1 MAKVELKAPI
11 VDEISEKIKNAH
23 AAVLVDHRGLTV
35 EQDTQLRRQLREAGV
50 TYKVYKN
57 TMMRR
62 AFEGTDF
69 AELDKLLEGPSA
81 LALAEDDVTAP
92 ARVLVKFAKKAD
104 KLEIKGAVIEGTYY
118 DVKGVE
124 ELANVPSRE
133 ELLGRLF
140 GSWKS
145 PMSNFARVINQI
157 AEKGGAD
164 AAAADAPA
172 AEAPAEEKAE
182 TAEAPAEEK
191 AEEAAAPAAE
201 EAKTEEAAAEAP
213 AAEDNKTEE
222 DK

>member
-50 TYKVYKN
+50 TYKVHKN
-57 TMMRR
+57 TMMKR

-69 AELDKLLEGPSA
+69 AELDKHLDGPSA
-81 LALAEDDVTAP
+81 LALADEDVTAP
-92 ARVLVKFAKKAD
+92 ARVLVKFAKTAD
-104 KLEIKGAVIEGTYY
+104 KLEIKGAVIEGSYY
-118 DVKGVE
+118 DVKGIE

-145 PMSNFARVINQI
+145 PVSNFARVIAQI
-157 AEKGGAD
+157 AEKGPDAGE
-164 AAAADAPA
+164 AAAPAEEAKAEEAAP
-172 AEAPAEEKAE
+172 AEAPAEEA
-182 TAEAPAEEK
+182 APAE
-191 AEEAAAPAAE
+191 AEAPAAE
-201 EAKTEEAAAEAP
+201 EAKAEE
-213 AAEDNKTEE
+213 
-222 DK
+222 

>member
-11 VDEISEKIKNAH
+11 VDEISEKIKGAH

-50 TYKVYKN
+50 SYKVYKN
-57 TMMRR
+57 TMMKR

-69 AELDKLLEGPSA
+69 AELDKLLDGPSA

-92 ARVLVKFAKKAD
+92 ARVLVKFAKTAD
-104 KLEIKGAVIEGTYY
+104 KLEIKGAVIEGEYY

-124 ELANVPSRE
+124 ELAKIPSRE

-145 PMSNFARVINQI
+145 PISNIARVLNQI
-157 AEKGGAD
+157 AEKTPESGTAKD
-164 AAAADAPA
+164 AVEASEAPA
-172 AEAPAEEKAE
+172 AEAAPAEETAPAQTEE
-182 TAEAPAEEK
+182 TPAEAPAE
-191 AEEAAAPAAE
+191 
-201 EAKTEEAAAEAP
+201 AEAP
-213 AAEDNKTEE
+213 AAEETKKEE
-222 DK
+222 E

>member
-57 TMMRR
+57 TMMKR

-69 AELDKLLEGPSA
+69 AELDKHLDGPSA
-81 LALAEDDVTAP
+81 LALADEDVTAP
-92 ARVLVKFAKKAD
+92 ARVLVKFAKTAD
-104 KLEIKGAVIEGTYY
+104 KLEIKGAVIEGSYY
-118 DVKGVE
+118 DVKGIE

-145 PMSNFARVINQI
+145 PVSNFARVIAQI
-157 AEKGGAD
+157 AEKGPDAGE
-164 AAAADAPA
+164 AAAPAEEAKAEEAAP
-172 AEAPAEEKAE
+172 AEAPAEEA
-182 TAEAPAEEK
+182 APAE
-191 AEEAAAPAAE
+191 AEAPAAE
-201 EAKTEEAAAEAP
+201 EAKAEE
-213 AAEDNKTEE
+213 
-222 DK
+222 